1 VNSERVSFGE
11 SVPFPDIEWAA
22 LEGAVVAFGGTFD
35 PVQSA
40 HIEIA
45 RRALSSS
52 AFATTGAALKTQ
64 VVFIPARLNPLKSD
78 SPHASDKDRL
88 QMIQSAIRSDARFL
102 VSPIELNRAS
112 KGPSFTVDTIT
123 QVRELLPEATKLFLL
138 MGGDSVLSLPLWQRP
153 AAILDLVD
161 GVMVAPRTNE
171 DSRLLEKVGA
181 RFSPEQAA
189 KLLGQILPGSPID
202 VSASVVRERL
212 ARNQS
217 VVGLV
222 PAEVE
227 VFIRERSLYQS
238 AILRT
243 D

>member
-1 VNSERVSFGE
+1 
-11 SVPFPDIEWAA
+11 
-22 LEGAVVAFGGTFD
+22 
-35 PVQSA
+35 
-40 HIEIA
+40 
-45 RRALSSS
+45 
-52 AFATTGAALKTQ
+52 
-64 VVFIPARLNPLKSD
+64 
-78 SPHASDKDRL
+78 
-88 QMIQSAIRSDARFL
+88 
-102 VSPIELNRAS
+102 
-112 KGPSFTVDTIT
+112 
-123 QVRELLPEATKLFLL
+123 
-138 MGGDSVLSLPLWQRP
+138 
-153 AAILDLVD
+153 
-161 GVMVAPRTNE
+161 MVAPRTNE

-212 ARNQS
+212 AQNQS